1 MAGRGEERRRDIL
14 DFLFSFAIEM
24 NCLKLAQSNAWFQ
37 QLKKDAAPEPGTKEV
52 LLKCLLQAGREGDR
66 DRVVWM
72 RGQDLRNHKE

>member
-66 DRVVWM
+66 DRVVWV
-72 RGQDLRNHKE
+72 RGQDLRNPKE

>member
-66 DRVVWM
+66 DRVVWV
-72 RGQDLRNHKE
+72 RGQDLRNHKK